1 MRHHLVVSLTGIAV
15 ICLLSRPAAAQEP
28 SGAAKKTPASKTKAW
43 TMPRTPDGKPDLQ
56 GVWNNATLT
65 PLQRPTKGPGAG
77 KEFFTPE
84 EAAQFTKEE
93 LERVNGDKLNG
104 VGNYNEFWRDRGGL
118 APDMRTSQIFDP
130 PDGKIPAL
138 TPQAQKRVA
147 DQRAANRGHE
157 FDGPENRNV
166 QERCI
171 SVNNAGPPMTPTNYN
186 ANYQIVQS
194 PGVVAL
200 LSEQIH
206 DVRIIPTD
214 GRPHVPESVRMINGD
229 SIGHWEGNTLVV
241 ETTNF
246 TDMTPYENSGPHM
259 RLTERFTRTGPDSLM
274 YEWTVYDPE
283 TFTQPWSARYPMFKL
298 DAVHGDDVLYEYA
311 CHEGNYGMLDSLSG
325 ARAAEKAAAAGKG
338 GPPPARAPKE

>member
-1 MRHHLVVSLTGIAV
+1 MRHGFILSLTAIAV
-15 ICLLSRPAAAQEP
+15 ACVLSIPAAAQAP
-28 SGAAKKTPASKTKAW
+28 SDTAKKASAKTSGKAW
-43 TMPRTPDGKPDLQ
+43 TLPRTPDGKPDLQ

-65 PLQRPTKGPGAG
+65 PLQRPTKGVGAG

-84 EAAQFTKEE
+84 EAAEYTKEE
-93 LERVNGDKLNG
+93 LNRVNGDKLDG
-104 VGNYNEFWRDRGGL
+104 VGNYNEFWRDRGHL
-118 APDMRTSQIFDP
+118 APDLRTSQIFDP
-130 PDGKIPAL
+130 PDGRIPAL
-138 TPQAQKRVA
+138 TPQAQKLIA
-147 DQRAANRGHE
+147 EKRAANKGHE
-157 FDGPENRNV
+157 FDGPENRSV

-214 GRPHVPESVRMINGD
+214 GRPHVPASIRMINGD
-229 SIGHWEGNTLVV
+229 AVGHWEGNTLVV

-246 TDMTPYENSGPHM
+246 TDMTPYENSGPNM
-259 RLTERFTRTGPDSLM
+259 RLTERFTRTGPDMMM

-283 TFTQPWSARYPMFKL
+283 TFTKPWSARYPMYKT
-298 DAVHGDDVLYEYA
+298 DDQIFEYA
-311 CHEGNYGMLDSLSG
+311 CHEGNYGLLDSLSG
-325 ARAAEKAAAAGKG
+325 ARAEEKKAAEKAAAK
-338 GPPPARAPKE
+338 K